1 MKITDRVAVVI
12 PAYNEALFLSYCLDA
27 LEAQTL
33 PPNAVY
39 VVDNNSTD
47 DSARIASSYSFVTV
61 LKEPVQGICAATKRG
76 MDEAGLTSDII
87 LRCDAD
93 SRPNSDWI
101 EKTMNAFHSSRDID
115 AVTGPGVFY
124 DTSKWK
130 AAFFYVTYMLP
141 YFLSVGLAVGR
152 VPLFGSNMAIRAD
165 VWREMS
171 NKTHLANRQDLHDDI
186 DMTYHLP
193 ETTHVKFDAG
203 LRMPISARPFR
214 TFRGMKKRYAAGMAT
229 MKAHWPE
236 HSPYAA
242 YRKKAKELLTTANG
256 K

>member
-1 MKITDRVAVVI
+1 MKTPARIAVVI
-12 PAYNEALFLSYCLDA
+12 PAYNEEHFLKQCLDA
-27 LEAQTL
+27 LDTQIVK
-33 PPNAVY
+33 PDVVY

-47 DSARIASSYSFVTV
+47 GTARIAKSYSFVTV

-76 MDEAGLTSDII
+76 MDEAGNTSDII

-93 SRPNSDWI
+93 SRPNRDWI
-101 EKTMNAFHSSRDID
+101 EKTMHAFRSSRSIG
-115 AVTGPGVFY
+115 AVTGPGIFY

-130 AAFFYVTYMLP
+130 AVFFYVTYMLP
-141 YFLSVGLAVGR
+141 YFLSVGLAVGK

-171 NKTHLANRQDLHDDI
+171 NKTHLTDRQDLHDDI

-193 ETTHVKFDAG
+193 ETTRVKYVAG

-214 TFRGMKKRYAAGMAT
+214 SLRSMKKRYTAGFASV
-229 MKAHWPE
+229 KAHWPE
-236 HSPYAA
+236 HSPVSVYK
-242 YRKKAKELLTTANG
+242 RKLVVTRRVKR
-256 K
+256 